1 MPSSAFTI
9 TLDDA
14 QVQAALAKLS
24 RHVAN
29 LTPTMEDIGRA
40 LGNLTEDAFQ
50 AEGPGWPA
58 LKPATVKRRGSAHP
72 ILQVSAGGLAASIT
86 HGGDANSAWVGA
98 AKKYAAIH
106 QFGGTVERQ
115 ARTST
120 VYFRQN
126 QRTGQVGSRFVKK
139 RKSNFAQDVTIGAY
153 TIIIPPRPYLP
164 YQAGALT
171 PAAQEEVMDIL
182 TRALQVASGQ
192 G

>member
-1 MPSSAFTI
+1 MSAPFTI
-9 TLDDA
+9 TFDVGEA
-14 QVQAALAKLS
+14 QAALAKLS

-58 LKPATVKRRGSAHP
+58 PNPATVTRRGSPHP

-164 YQAGALT
+164 FQDGGLT
-171 PAAQEEVMDIL
+171 PIAQADVMDIL
-182 TRALQVASGQ
+182 TRALRAAIGQ